1 MEEGPVSPEE
11 IAERNPRTRPS
22 LLLRVRDLG
31 DQKSWREFVELYGP
45 VILRYL
51 RRVGVS
57 NQDAPDLVQ
66 DVLRIVV
73 QQIGRFEY
81 DAGRSFRAWLRT
93 IATHRA
99 YRHFAQ
105 EGRQPPRPGGTD
117 HMAAIER
124 VPVTDEEQDALIEA
138 EWRTRRMEL
147 AMKQVRGEVTEPAWR
162 VFELRYLE
170 QLPPSEVAA
179 RVGMKIGAVYTS
191 LSRVLKRLREAVE
204 EIDGSASC

>member
-1 MEEGPVSPEE
+1 M
-11 IAERNPRTRPS
+11 AERNPRTRPS
-22 LLLRVRDLG
+22 LLLRVRNLG
-31 DQKSWREFVELYGP
+31 DQRSWQEFVELYGP

-51 RRVGVS
+51 KRVGVPKR
-57 NQDAPDLVQ
+57 DAADLAQ

-73 QQIGRFEY
+73 QQIGTFEY

-105 EGRQPPRPGGTD
+105 EGRRPQTPGGTD
-117 HMAAIER
+117 HMAAIQQ
-124 VPVTDEEQDALIEA
+124 VPVTDEEHDALIEA

-147 AMKQVRGEVTEPAWR
+147 AMKQVSQEVTGPTWR
-162 VFELRYLE
+162 AFELRYLE
-170 QLPPSEVAA
+170 QHPPAEVAE
-179 RVGMKIGAVYTS
+179 RLGMKIGAVYTS

-204 EIDGSASC
+204 EIDGSAS

>member
-1 MEEGPVSPEE
+1 MEEGPASAGAR
-11 IAERNPRTRPS
+11 AERNPRTRPS

-31 DQKSWREFVELYGP
+31 DQKSWQEFVELYGP

-51 RRVGVS
+51 RKVGVPDH
-57 NQDAPDLVQ
+57 DAPDLAQ

-99 YRHFAQ
+99 YRFFAEQ
-105 EGRQPPRPGGTD
+105 GRRPLTPGGSD
-117 HMAAIER
+117 QMAAIQEI
-124 VPVTDEEQDALIEA
+124 PVADAEQDALIEA
-138 EWRTRRMEL
+138 EWRTRRLEM
-147 AMKQVRGEVTEPAWR
+147 AMKQVCQEVTGPAWR
-162 VFELRYLE
+162 AFELRYLE
-170 QLPPSEVAA
+170 QLPPAEVAE
-179 RVGMKIGAVYTS
+179 RLGMKIGAVYTS

-204 EIDGSASC
+204 EIDGSAS